1 MNNSFS
7 DMREHERIN
16 ITISIFEAS
25 FSEWIDSDSMG
36 SSELSNDVLLKGRVS
51 SCCQARGYGEKIQ
64 LPENE
69 VRILVMERPYSELCS
84 LEGKF
89 PLGMLQFGE
98 TETCLRVPVQQN
110 LFDSITHN
118 FSSIKLGE
126 VTFSFSLPFVEKY
139 VPELHYPI
147 FMYGFHFKVKGAPA
161 LRVQQ
166 GNGVSAINS

>member
-1 MNNSFS
+1 MNNYFS

-16 ITISIFEAS
+16 ITISVLEAS
-25 FSEWIDSDSMG
+25 FSEWIDSDSME

-51 SCCQARGYGEKIQ
+51 SCCQARDCSEKVQ

-69 VRILVMERPYSELCS
+69 VRILVMERPYSELSC

-89 PLGMLQFGE
+89 PLGMLQFCE
-98 TETCLRVPVQQN
+98 TETCLRVPVHQK
-110 LFDSITHN
+110 LFDNITHN
-118 FSSIKLGE
+118 ISSIKHGD

-147 FMYGFHFKVKGAPA
+147 FMYGFHFKVKGASA
-161 LRVQQ
+161 LRDQCV
-166 GNGVSAINS
+166 